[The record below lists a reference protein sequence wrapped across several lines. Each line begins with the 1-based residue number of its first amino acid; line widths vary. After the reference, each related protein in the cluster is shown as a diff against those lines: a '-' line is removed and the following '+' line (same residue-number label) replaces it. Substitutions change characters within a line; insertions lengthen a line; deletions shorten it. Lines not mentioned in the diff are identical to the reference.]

1 MIHFWECY
9 SLLRM
14 LFPPIR
20 AIGVCMDA
28 SKVFHVHHTDL
39 HTVNMPKVGTEKGEH
54 YQSSGHLIQTLVEGN
69 AKGILRT

>member
-1 MIHFWECY
+1 
-9 SLLRM
+9 
-14 LFPPIR
+14 
-20 AIGVCMDA
+20 MDA